1 MAAVFVYIMMNTIL
15 LLYSCCDR
23 TVMIGNF
30 RKHYQYHYVKYSVLN
45 ITRTVEGRVTTTLP
59 EVATVCN
66 GSQLEL
72 NCTITGSFLEWRI
85 IPEQNHSQL
94 SALIH
99 SPIRNE
105 SFPYGDST
113 ITFTIISHSTEPIS
127 YIIVISPIVNSL
139 NGTEVM
145 CTDLEDQ
152 ESSSTVINVVNEQGN
167 VIK

>member
-1 MAAVFVYIMMNTIL
+1 MSLCEVFCTVYNT
-15 LLYSCCDR
+15 C
-23 TVMIGNF
+23 
-30 RKHYQYHYVKYSVLN
+30 
-45 ITRTVEGRVTTTLP
+45 TVEGRVTTTLP

-72 NCTITGSFLEWRI
+72 NCTITGRVLVWKI

-94 SALIH
+94 SALMH

-113 ITFTIISHSTEPIS
+113 ITFTIISHSMEPTS
-127 YIIVISPIVNSL
+127 YIVISPIINSL

-145 CTDLEDQ
+145 CIDLEDQ

-167 VIK
+167 VI

>member
-1 MAAVFVYIMMNTIL
+1 MK
-15 LLYSCCDR
+15 C
-23 TVMIGNF
+23 
-30 RKHYQYHYVKYSVLN
+30 SVLC
-45 ITRTVEGRVTTTLP
+45 ITCTVEGRVTTTLP

-72 NCTITGSFLEWRI
+72 NCTITGSVLEWII

-94 SALIH
+94 SALMH

-105 SFPYGDST
+105 SFPYEDST
-113 ITFTIISHSTEPIS
+113 ITFTISHSMEPTS
-127 YIIVISPIVNSL
+127 YIVISPIINSL